1 MKKKDLLTMIQQ
13 ANSRI
18 QSLERRIAFLED
30 SILVAQQTPS
40 YTPPPATTPSYTPPH
55 ATPSYGFAPTTAPAP
70 VDEYVLKHRR
80 YILDNPADLPKGLV
94 APFYRP

>member
-1 MKKKDLLTMIQQ
+1 MKKKDLLTMIQR

-18 QSLERRIAFLED
+18 QLLERRIAFLED
-30 SILVAQQTPS
+30 STLVAQQNPS
-40 YTPPPATTPSYTPPH
+40 YTPPPATTPSYEP
-55 ATPSYGFAPTTAPAP
+55 APTTTAAP
-70 VDEYVLKHRR
+70 VDEYVLKYRR

>member
-1 MKKKDLLTMIQQ
+1 MKKKDLLTMIQR
-13 ANSRI
+13 ANARI

-40 YTPPPATTPSYTPPH
+40 YTPPH
-55 ATPSYGFAPTTAPAP
+55 ATPSYGITPTSTAAPA
-70 VDEYVLKHRR
+70 DEYVLKHRR

>member
-1 MKKKDLLTMIQQ
+1 MKKKDLLTMIQR

-18 QSLERRIAFLED
+18 QLLERRIAFLED

-40 YTPPPATTPSYTPPH
+40 YTPPH
-55 ATPSYGFAPTTAPAP
+55 ATPSYGLAPTTAPAP

-94 APFYRP
+94 APFFRKAG